1 MAMILMTNVIITIII
16 IIIIIT
22 SELSQRILAM
32 LDILTASSSLSFSWT
47 CACSVV
53 QYEIQ
58 KIQSNNTK
66 HQSKISICHLWVQ
79 SEVIEIP
86 RHCSYLEKTGVWA
99 KTFGNIIVC
108 ENLWWSWWLYEN
120 YDGTGTIVV
129 AIISIVMTM
138 MTMMMMMI
146 MPVSFLQPCKLIAY
160 DAFEHRTNQ
169 GVFMGLISIE
179 SSKY

>member
-1 MAMILMTNVIITIII
+1 MAMIHMTNVIIS
-16 IIIIIT
+16 IT

-86 RHCSYLEKTGVWA
+86 RHCSYLEKTGFWA

-108 ENLWWSWWLYEN
+108 ENLWWSWCSYEN
-120 YDGTGTIVV
+120 DDGTGGGNHKNITAYQRYTNRSRNLTSTAWV
-129 AIISIVMTM
+129 AK
-138 MTMMMMMI
+138 
-146 MPVSFLQPCKLIAY
+146 PNCGLDQW
-160 DAFEHRTNQ
+160 EHMCHCTA
-169 GVFMGLISIE
+169 
-179 SSKY
+179 